1 MKIFEA
7 SMDSIVRPVL
17 QEDVGVTP
25 QQRQL
30 ANLGRVLMD
39 LAVTTKDDALAN
51 MMASVGDALTRFG
64 TPFGAKNLE
73 ELVKKT
79 GASKVIINKLLQ
91 HAQAVADHKTSLA
104 NDHEDGGLDD
114 TDDDE
119 FAEPSDDEIAAQA
132 DRAARG
138 K

>member
-1 MKIFEA
+1 MFEA
-7 SMDSIVRPVL
+7 SMDSVVRPVL
-17 QEDVGVTP
+17 QDAADMTP
-25 QQRQL
+25 QQRKL

-51 MMASVGDALTRFG
+51 LMASVGDSLTRFG
-64 TPFGAKNLE
+64 TSFGPKNLD
-73 ELVKKT
+73 ELMKKT
-79 GASKVIINKLLQ
+79 GASKEIINKLLQ

-119 FAEPSDDEIAAQA
+119 FAEPSDADMAAQA